1 MKNKK
6 LLFAFSA
13 ALLVR
18 LAFVAAFPPGT
29 PTDDSGGYDAIAWN
43 LASGSGFSIEEGIPT
58 PVRAPGFPVFL
69 AAAYMIFGHS
79 PLAAALLQAVLGAL
93 CALLAYDVAKSFFNE
108 RAGLLAAWFMA
119 FSPVPIAYTGL
130 LLSETLFTLLL
141 LASVALYAR
150 SGLGEKTALLA
161 ASGALLGLATLTR
174 PTTILFPGAVA
185 LALLIAGGKRPVRK
199 ILILSL
205 AFAAVI
211 LPWTARNYS
220 RFGVLLPVAT
230 GGSTC
235 LYATGVEA
243 EGGTYQQGFE
253 QIAVKWNRFKAAP
266 DFSGG
271 LDPNIRFD
279 RELKKE
285 GAGKIKANLSG
296 YAAVVLKRIPKYWLS
311 SHSSVFGVD
320 KPLGEYRALGQ
331 WGPILAR
338 LGLLA
343 FHSAV
348 FALACLAVYFLRRT
362 IRTWALLPLIL
373 VYFNMH
379 ALFDLCP
386 RYLVPIFPYLL
397 ILCAA
402 ALSGLLEKARAAERK
417 A

>member
-6 LLFAFSA
+6 LLFAFA
-13 ALLVR
+13 TAVLLR
-18 LAFVAAFPPGT
+18 LGYVAAFPPGALI
-29 PTDDSGGYDAIAWN
+29 DDSRGYDAIAWN
-43 LASGSGFSIEEGIPT
+43 IASGSGFSMEPGVPT

-69 AAAYMIFGHS
+69 AAVYLIFGHS
-79 PLAAALLQAVLGAL
+79 PLAAALFQ
-93 CALLAYDVAKSFFNE
+93 ALLGGLCCLLVYDIAVKFAGE
-108 RAGLLAAWFMA
+108 REALLAAWLMA
-119 FSPVPIAYTGL
+119 LSPVPIAYTGL

-141 LASVALYAR
+141 LSSVALYAR
-150 SGLGEKTALLA
+150 SDAGDRTALLA

-185 LALLIAGGKRPVRK
+185 LALLIAGRGRPVRK
-199 ILILSL
+199 FLIFAL
-205 AFAAVI
+205 AFAAAI
-211 LPWTARNYS
+211 LPWTARNHS

-253 QIAVKWNRFKAAP
+253 QIAVKWREFSASADFTLALNP
-266 DFSGG
+266 D
-271 LDPNIRFD
+271 IRFD

-285 GAGKIKANLSG
+285 GVQKIKEHPSTYL
-296 YAAVVLKRIPKYWLS
+296 AVVLKRIPRYWLS

-331 WGPILAR
+331 WGPVISRAV
-338 LGLLA
+338 LLV

-348 FALACLAVYFLRRT
+348 FLLACLGLYYYRTSLRA
-362 IRTWALLPLIL
+362 WALLPLIL

-379 ALFDLCP
+379 ALFDMCP

-402 ALSGLLEKARAAERK
+402 AVVRLGAGSREVKA
-417 A
+417 